1 MTEKA
6 ALCRLFSGFIVL
18 DAAQGKFHYWWLKNM
33 NDEIDIQKKLSYSAF
48 TMDMVCRK
56 FNIRL
61 SLKGLFDNV
70 EPVPPSDFLTTILQR
85 SGSLFLYS
93 EKARSEFIIAPVL
106 LEIREILNHTVSI
119 YSGMRLDVSPDEGLQ
134 GICDFIITKTPPFP
148 TVQAPLIMLVEA
160 KRNAVEEGLGQCAA
174 EMIAAHRLNQ
184 EDELPFSKV
193 YGCVTTGEL
202 WQFLQLE
209 DKNLLIDPTKIYIE
223 HIDRILGILLAMG
236 NSI

>member
-1 MTEKA
+1 
-6 ALCRLFSGFIVL
+6 
-18 DAAQGKFHYWWLKNM
+18 M
-33 NDEIDIQKKLSYSAF
+33 NDETDTQKKLSYSAF

-160 KRNAVEEGLGQCAA
+160 KRNAVEEGLGQCV
-174 EMIAAHRLNQ
+174 L
-184 EDELPFSKV
+184 K
-193 YGCVTTGEL
+193 
-202 WQFLQLE
+202 
-209 DKNLLIDPTKIYIE
+209 
-223 HIDRILGILLAMG
+223 
-236 NSI
+236 

>member
-1 MTEKA
+1 MKK
-6 ALCRLFSGFIVL
+6 VK
-18 DAAQGKFHYWWLKNM
+18 DM
-33 NDEIDIQKKLSYSAF
+33 NEETDTQKKLSYSAF
-48 TMDMVCRK
+48 TMDMVCKK

-61 SLKGLFDNV
+61 ALKELFDDI
-70 EPVPPSDFLTTILQR
+70 EPVPPSDFLRTMLRR

-134 GICDFIITKTPPFP
+134 GICDFIVTGTPPFP
-148 TVQAPLIMLVEA
+148 TVQSPLIMLVEA

-184 EDELPFSKV
+184 EDELSYSTV

-209 DKNLLIDPTKIYIE
+209 DRNLLIDPTKIYIE
-223 HIDRILGILLAMG
+223 HIDRILGILLTMG
-236 NSI
+236 NNSVKNKIDKQNT

>member
-1 MTEKA
+1 MKK
-6 ALCRLFSGFIVL
+6 VK
-18 DAAQGKFHYWWLKNM
+18 DM
-33 NDEIDIQKKLSYSAF
+33 NEETDTQKKLSYSAF
-48 TMDMVCRK
+48 TMDMVCKK

-61 SLKGLFDNV
+61 ALKELFDDI
-70 EPVPPSDFLTTILQR
+70 EPVHPSDFLRTMLRR

-134 GICDFIITKTPPFP
+134 GICDFIVTGTPPFP
-148 TVQAPLIMLVEA
+148 TVQSPLIMLVEA

-184 EDELPFSKV
+184 EDELSYSTV

-209 DKNLLIDPTKIYIE
+209 DRNLLIDPTKIYIE
-223 HIDRILGILLAMG
+223 HIDRILGILLTMG
-236 NSI
+236 NNTVKNKIEKLNT

>member
-1 MTEKA
+1 MNGET
-6 ALCRLFSGFIVL
+6 
-18 DAAQGKFHYWWLKNM
+18 DTHKN
-33 NDEIDIQKKLSYSAF
+33 LSYSAF
-48 TMDMVCRK
+48 TMDMVCKK

-61 SLKGLFDNV
+61 ALKELFGDV
-70 EPVPPSDFLTTILQR
+70 EPVPPSDFLRTMLRR

-106 LEIREILNHTVSI
+106 LEIREILNHAVSI

-134 GICDFIITKTPPFP
+134 GICDFIVTGTPPFP
-148 TVQAPLIMLVEA
+148 TVQFPLIMLVEA

-184 EDELPFSKV
+184 ADELSYNTV

-209 DKNLLIDPTKIYIE
+209 DTNLLIDPAKIYIE
-223 HIDRILGILLAMG
+223 HIDRILGILLTMG
-236 NSI
+236 NSFVKNKIGKQNI

>member
-1 MTEKA
+1 MKK
-6 ALCRLFSGFIVL
+6 VK
-18 DAAQGKFHYWWLKNM
+18 DM
-33 NDEIDIQKKLSYSAF
+33 NEETDTQKKLSYSAF
-48 TMDMVCRK
+48 TMDMVCKK

-61 SLKGLFDNV
+61 ALKELFDDI
-70 EPVPPSDFLTTILQR
+70 EPVPPSDFLRTMLRR

-134 GICDFIITKTPPFP
+134 GICDFIVTGTPPFP
-148 TVQAPLIMLVEA
+148 TVQSPLIMLVEA

-184 EDELPFSKV
+184 EDELSYSTV

-209 DKNLLIDPTKIYIE
+209 DRNLLIDPTKIYIE
-223 HIDRILGILLAMG
+223 HIDRILGILLTMG
-236 NSI
+236 NNTVKNKIEKLNT